1 MMGTLPTPGRPIPAP
16 HRAPGPPSSSSP
28 HISTMHSLPWSSA
41 GTQPPLPA
49 LHSNAC
55 CPQPALPSKS
65 AQAQHADGS
74 AGKSQEGHAGLWCA
88 SPVHRTPSSTPP
100 LPQAGASTLPSNETA
115 NCFWMSSH
123 GGLGCFPLPFPTEP
137 RFAELGSPAGKLHRA
152 APKHS
157 SVVWNPCK
165 APAQSTWKAPSVPR

>member
-1 MMGTLPTPGRPIPAP
+1 MPAALSLHCHLSQPRHSTQMAALGRAKKDTQGSGVHPLCTGPPPAP
-16 HRAPGPPSSSSP
+16 
-28 HISTMHSLPWSSA
+28 
-41 GTQPPLPA
+41 
-49 LHSNAC
+49 
-55 CPQPALPSKS
+55 
-65 AQAQHADGS
+65 
-74 AGKSQEGHAGLWCA
+74 
-88 SPVHRTPSSTPP
+88 PP
-100 LPQAGASTLPSNETA
+100 LPQAGASTLPSNETT

-165 APAQSTWKAPSVPR
+165 APAQSTWKAPITTWFMQREQHRENGAMRPSWHKRCPKDGNAKGSSCQIQPCEHSMLFQHL